1 MHRGR
6 SFDGNALFIQS
17 VIIAITVITTA
28 IAAVVIAVIPA
39 PVMVVVTAMI
49 AVVVPAM
56 AVVIIKIRNTAAEQY
71 GGGHSEQHGCRL
83 LHSTLP

>member
-1 MHRGR
+1 
-6 SFDGNALFIQS
+6 
-17 VIIAITVITTA
+17 
-28 IAAVVIAVIPA
+28 
-39 PVMVVVTAMI
+39 
-49 AVVVPAM
+49 M

>member
-6 SFDGNALFIQS
+6 SFNGNALFIQS

-28 IAAVVIAVIPA
+28 IAAVVIAVVPA
-39 PVMVVVTAMI
+39 PVMVVIAAVV

-56 AVVIIKIRNTAAEQY
+56 AMVIIKIRHTTTEQN
-71 GGGHSEQHGCRL
+71 GGGHGQQYRCSA

>member
-6 SFDGNALFIQS
+6 SVSGNALFIHS
-17 VIIAITVITTA
+17 VIIAIAVITTA
-28 IAAVVIAVIPA
+28 IAAVVIAVVPA
-39 PVMVVVTAMI
+39 PVMVVIAAMV
-49 AVVVPAM
+49 AVVMPAM
-56 AVVIIKIRNTAAEQY
+56 PVIIIEIRNTAAEQY